1 MDNGETSTIKALRGF
16 LLILLLIGILG
27 LGAELLLL
35 EHIEDLWQWAPLIL
49 MGVSLAVLGW
59 RAVDRGRVSMR
70 ALQGTMIL
78 FVVSG
83 FVGLWMHYQ
92 GNVEFEREMYP
103 TLKGLALFWEA
114 LKGATPTLAPG
125 AMIQLGLLGLAYTYR
140 HPVLSR
146 KKTDT
151 NGET

>member
-35 EHIEDLWQWAPLIL
+35 EHIEDVWQWVPLIL
-49 MGVSLAVLGW
+49 MGLSVAVLGW
-59 RAVDRGRVSMR
+59 RAVDRGRVGMR

-140 HPVLSR
+140 HPALSR

>member
-1 MDNGETSTIKALRGF
+1 MDNGEIPTINALRGF

-27 LGAELLLL
+27 TGAELLLL
-35 EHIEDLWQWAPLIL
+35 EHIEDVWQWAPLIL

-70 ALQGTMIL
+70 AFQGTMIL

-92 GNVEFEREMYP
+92 GNAEFEREMYP

-125 AMIQLGLLGLAYTYR
+125 TMIQLGLLGLAYTYR
-140 HPVLSR
+140 HPALSR

>member
-1 MDNGETSTIKALRGF
+1 MDNGETSTVKALRGF

-35 EHIEDLWQWAPLIL
+35 EHIEDVWQWVPLIL
-49 MGVSLAVLGW
+49 MGLSLAVLGW

-125 AMIQLGLLGLAYTYR
+125 TMIQLGLLGLAYTYR
-140 HPVLSR
+140 HPALSR